1 MPGYV
6 SFREGIIFFGVNFFP
21 TYFASYVEAWG
32 LFCGAIAQF
41 VGAQLGQVGPRME
54 FGDLKGGV

>member
-1 MPGYV
+1 MLVSGRV
-6 SFREGIIFFGVNFFP
+6 SFFFCQFFSRF
-21 TYFASYVEAWG
+21 FASYVEAWG

-41 VGAQLGQVGPRME
+41 VGAQLGQVGPWME